1 MAYTSASN
9 STGDIGVLFRN
20 NVHASAS
27 IRFALKCDSFTVS
40 YGKTPIQIPIPQSN
54 PEIIDLGAFRPS
66 ISLNLTVDTVQPTP
80 SSITVGGQTYY
91 IPFKNWFENQVYD
104 LIFSNSSPI
113 EIEIGDT
120 TYPQVSDAS
129 SPPATDAEPYLD
141 NKINPHA
148 SNLVSWTGGGVYRGA
163 IQQCRFALNPAKE
176 DRWDVSL
183 QMVGN
188 ARQDW
193 VDKGDLD

>member
-9 STGDIGVLFRN
+9 STGDLAVLLRN

-66 ISLNLTVDTVQPTP
+66 ISLNLTVDTVQPSP

-91 IPFKNWFENQVYD
+91 IPFKNWLENQVYD

-120 TYPQVSDAS
+120 TYPQAAS
-129 SPPATDAEPYLD
+129 GTKGY
-141 NKINPHA
+141 A
-148 SNLVSWTGGGVYRGA
+148 SNVINTSSLSSWTGGGVYRGA
-163 IQQCRFALNPAKE
+163 IQQCRFALNPARE